1 MSAGRKVTVTLTQA
15 EAQAVIWGHK
25 SLLDANG
32 GHADW
37 RAFDRAVDK
46 VQHQLAAVR
55 GKAVT
60 S

>member
-1 MSAGRKVTVTLTQA
+1 MTLTQA
-15 EAQAVIWGHK
+15 EAQAVIWGHE